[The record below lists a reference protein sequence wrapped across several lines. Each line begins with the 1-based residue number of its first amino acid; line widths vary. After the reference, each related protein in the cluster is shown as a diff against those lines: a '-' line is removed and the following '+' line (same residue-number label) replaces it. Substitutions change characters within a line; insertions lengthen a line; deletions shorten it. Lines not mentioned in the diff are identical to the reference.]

1 MKMAMMMIITVTVV
15 AIIIIIVIIIII
27 IIMLEKLLPLLSVD
41 ISVVLNNQ
49 STLYTKI

>member
-15 AIIIIIVIIIII
+15 AIIIIIVIII